1 MEIYTTTITVSS
13 SSAFQYIDV
22 TDEVQ
27 KAVETSGVRQGLAL
41 LYEMHTTGALV
52 IQEADK
58 SVHRD
63 TQEIFDELISTTRSY
78 HHDFEG
84 SVNASAHIRNQLL
97 GCHVAI
103 PIVEHHLTLGTWQ
116 RIFFIEMFRPQKR
129 QIVVCVM
136 GKLQ

>member
-1 MEIYTTTITVSS
+1 MEIYATTITVSS

-63 TQEIFDELISTTRSY
+63 TQEIFDELISTTEPRA
-78 HHDFEG
+78 F
-84 SVNASAHIRNQLL
+84 AIAFAALFFSAIIILDIIKFYL
-97 GCHVAI
+97 
-103 PIVEHHLTLGTWQ
+103 
-116 RIFFIEMFRPQKR
+116 
-129 QIVVCVM
+129 
-136 GKLQ
+136 